1 MFVRYLVDAVDLFG
15 RVDHKP
21 TSGAGLHGER
31 LSSPPPKKSENDN
44 VKGRQAGGSQF
55 SRGIAV
61 TPRQSYW
68 GVSLGGK
75 LSSGTAKL

>member
-1 MFVRYLVDAVDLFG
+1 MA
-15 RVDHKP
+15 K
-21 TSGAGLHGER
+21 AR
-31 LSSPPPKKSENDN
+31 LPPHQKKSENDN
-44 VKGRQAGGSQF
+44 VKGKQAGGSQF
-55 SRGIAV
+55 SRGLAV